1 MLTLQQRLQA
11 ALPVAMRARDQPA
24 VRALRSALAAIEN
37 AAAVEE
43 SAYGPGVTEVPRR
56 EQDEAEFERIVRAE
70 IDERLAAAD
79 AYEKWGQA
87 GEAERKRAEARA
99 LQTHVV

>member
-1 MLTLQQRLQA
+1 MTTLQQRLQA
-11 ALPVAMRARDQPA
+11 ALPIAMKARDQPA

-37 AAAVEE
+37 AAAVP
-43 SAYGPGVTEVPRR
+43 PGDSLGATEVPRR
-56 EQDEAEFERIVRAE
+56 EQDAAEVDRIVRSE
-70 IDERLAAAD
+70 ISERLDAAD
-79 AYEKWGQA
+79 AYEKWGKA